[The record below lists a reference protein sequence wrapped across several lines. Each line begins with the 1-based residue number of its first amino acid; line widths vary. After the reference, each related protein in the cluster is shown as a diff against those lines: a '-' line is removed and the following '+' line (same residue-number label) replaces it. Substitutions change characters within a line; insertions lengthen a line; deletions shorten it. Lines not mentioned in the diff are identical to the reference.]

1 MDMMMTK
8 RWIFALFSLCTSLT
22 TFASQTA
29 SADPT
34 APTVFV
40 RRRPENPL
48 VARQEVC
55 VFQHA
60 NFQGWKFCTTLKN
73 LQTLPMPYQRQISSA
88 KIPAGYQL
96 RTFARPD
103 MAGGACI
110 YFGEVAVMEGGCN
123 DLATAISYENEPG
136 YAQKQAE
143 AAQRA
148 RDLQAAED
156 ARQAQQREREAD
168 AQSYPQA
175 VLQRQPPPEPSR
187 GDKIA
192 ALGGCAV
199 ELLTTD
205 GPFPDRI
212 CLPAEGEKRQF
223 GGSWNDDIEVI
234 VIKSPNI
241 RVIGYEHA
249 NFTGNKVTLNCGDT
263 ELIGDPENEISSMKI
278 FYSETPFTNQCVGN
292 RNGPLG
298 TIRNPVRR
306 WDF

>member
-1 MDMMMTK
+1 MRKYMEFAAGLALAATIIASPAFAGTYAARATDEIKFESLVRNQEFINIEDGPLVVTPIK
-8 RWIFALFSLCTSLT
+8 EEAWSSRWYLEPVGESDYVRIKNRWTGCYLNIEKGPLVCGPKDDGWWSAQWRIVNEIDTRYFVINRWTDCRLSKAGTGLMCNKDDRAGIAETLWKPLNLT
-22 TFASQTA
+22 PQ
-29 SADPT
+29 
-34 APTVFV
+34 TVFV
-40 RRRPENPL
+40 RRRP
-48 VARQEVC
+48 
-55 VFQHA
+55 
-60 NFQGWKFCTTLKN
+60 K
-73 LQTLPMPYQRQISSA
+73 
-88 KIPAGYQL
+88 PA
-96 RTFARPD
+96 A
-103 MAGGACI
+103 
-110 YFGEVAVMEGGCN
+110 
-123 DLATAISYENEPG
+123 
-136 YAQKQAE
+136 
-143 AAQRA
+143 
-148 RDLQAAED
+148 
-156 ARQAQQREREAD
+156 
-168 AQSYPQA
+168 
-175 VLQRQPPPEPSR
+175 PPEPSR

-241 RVIGYEHA
+241 KVIGYEHA